1 MSAFFVNVAGFV
13 GALVAMEG
21 VAWATHRYLMHGP
34 LWIWHRSHHAPRHG
48 AFELNDLF
56 AVVFAA
62 IAIGLFAAGAVTR
75 IDVFTAAAAGVTAY
89 GALYA
94 LVHDGLVHRRF
105 PLPIHARKGYL
116 LRLVQAH
123 HLHHMSH
130 DKIGAV
136 SFGFLW
142 PMDPQRLA
150 QTLKT
155 RSARGE
161 TRAPVSP
168 AAEPAAR
175 DG

>member
-1 MSAFFVNVAGFV
+1 MWSIAANIGWFIA
-13 GALVAMEG
+13 ALAAMEG
-21 VAWATHRYLMHGP
+21 VAWATHRYIMHGP
-34 LWIWHRSHHAPRHG
+34 MWRWHRSHHEPRLG

-62 IAIGLFAAGAVTR
+62 LAIGLFALGAATK
-75 IDVFTAAAAGVTAY
+75 IAALTYCAAGVTAY

-105 PLPIHARKGYL
+105 WLPVKPRQGYL

-123 HLHHMSH
+123 HLHHLH
-130 DKIGAV
+130 HGKDGAV

-150 QTLKT
+150 DKLKRQRQDT
-155 RSARGE
+155 RLDA
-161 TRAPVSP
+161 
-168 AAEPAAR
+168 
-175 DG
+175 